1 MAITS
6 NIDFASKDEN
16 QLWQLMLQGDHF
28 ALAQLMELYMDTL
41 FNYGIRF
48 SKDRT
53 MVEDCIQN
61 LFIGIWQR
69 RDFLSTPLNI
79 KSYLFSSL
87 RRMIHRKVH
96 LVKKVSVISLSDN
109 DSPGFDFEW
118 SIEHSLIQKE
128 ESRIM
133 ASKLTYLITALPKRQ
148 KEVIYLKFFENLTRE
163 EIADIMQIS
172 PQAVSNLLQKALKNL
187 RSTSTIIALTIILL
201 ICLYT
206 IGALQLSFIRL

>member
-1 MAITS
+1 LATR
-6 NIDFASKDEN
+6 NIDFDSKDEN

-28 ALAQLMELYMDTL
+28 ALAQLMELHVDTL
-41 FNYGIRF
+41 YNYGIRF
-48 SKDRT
+48 SDDHT

-87 RRMIHRKVH
+87 RRMIHRKAR

-109 DSPGFDFEW
+109 DSPGFDFEL
-118 SIEHSLIQKE
+118 SIEHSLIQQE

-133 ASKLTYLITALPKRQ
+133 ANKLKYLITALPKRQ
-148 KEVIYLKFFENLTRE
+148 KEVIYLKFFENLNRE
-163 EIADIMQIS
+163 EIADIMQIN

-187 RSTSTIIALTIILL
+187 RSTHTIIALSVILL
-201 ICLYT
+201 ICLCAT
-206 IGALQLSFIRL
+206 GALKLSFIHL